1 MMLPKPTMLPAAL
14 ALILM
19 AAVPAAAQTQTPATA
34 TQSDV
39 SVEADQMEFVDA
51 ERKAVFTGNV
61 DARRRDI
68 RLNSDVLTVFYKQKP
83 AAAGQ
88 GAGQAQTGTAPAAGT
103 TTAPAQG
110 TAEGG
115 QAAAPADPNQG
126 STNSMSGAQVTNL
139 DAKGNVVIIT
149 AREKITG
156 DWAKIDV
163 AKDLL
168 TVGGN
173 VVLTQGSSVLRGQQ
187 LDVNLKTNR
196 TVMTG
201 GRVKGQFVPQ

>member
-1 MMLPKPTMLPAAL
+1 
-14 ALILM
+14 
-19 AAVPAAAQTQTPATA
+19 
-34 TQSDV
+34 
-39 SVEADQMEFVDA
+39 
-51 ERKAVFTGNV
+51 
-61 DARRRDI
+61 
-68 RLNSDVLTVFYKQKP
+68 
-83 AAAGQ
+83 
-88 GAGQAQTGTAPAAGT
+88 
-103 TTAPAQG
+103 
-110 TAEGG
+110 
-115 QAAAPADPNQG
+115 
-126 STNSMSGAQVTNL
+126 
-139 DAKGNVVIIT
+139 VVIIT